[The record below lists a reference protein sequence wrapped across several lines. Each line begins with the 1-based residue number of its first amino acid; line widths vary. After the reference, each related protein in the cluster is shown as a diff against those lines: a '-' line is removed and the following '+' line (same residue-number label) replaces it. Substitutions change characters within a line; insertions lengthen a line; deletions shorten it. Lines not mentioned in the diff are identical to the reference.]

1 MIKKYNYRDIT
12 VIMVAYFPNVKILK
26 NLLKLLPNNIK
37 VIIIQNCNSNLKD
50 ILKLKINLKIIKTKK
65 NLGNGS
71 GINIGFANTYTHFCL
86 YLDIDILLEKK
97 FFKNVVK
104 RLNSINDFSILIP
117 NINNQYTSKKL
128 IETYAT
134 EGSVMLFNMKY
145 FHKNFK
151 FDEKFFL
158 YYEEID
164 IFYRCKI
171 NNKKIYVDPVLLAK
185 HNRASSIKI
194 KDYENYIVYLRAWH
208 LMWSKFYFYKKIFNY
223 FFAIRNTF
231 FELIK
236 DLVMMIIF
244 ILKIDNYN
252 TCIRLYRISGLLS
265 SYIGIRSYLRFA
277 Q

>member
-1 MIKKYNYRDIT
+1 MINRYNYRDIT
-12 VIMVAYFPNVKILK
+12 VIMVAYFPNVRMLK

-37 VIIIQNCNSNLKD
+37 VIRIQNCNSDLKD

-97 FFKNVVK
+97 FFKKVVK

-117 NINNQYTSKKL
+117 NINNQYNSKKL

-151 FDEKFFL
+151 FDENFFL

-208 LMWSKFYFYKKIFNY
+208 LMWSKFYFYKKNFNY

-244 ILKIDNYN
+244 ILKIDKYN

-265 SYIGIRSYLRFA
+265 SYIGVRSYLRFA